1 MLYILVCGE
10 PVDEDEIVEEYDY
23 NDDVTIR
30 QMPWMVSLGQFV
42 SSTKWV
48 HDCGGS
54 VITKRYT
61 STYTYCLFK
70 WI

>member
-1 MLYILVCGE
+1 MCGE
-10 PVDEDEIVEEYDY
+10 SVDEDEIVEEYDY

-54 VITKRYT
+54 VITKRYMNRIYIT
-61 STYTYCLFK
+61 LLIDSYLL
-70 WI
+70 

>member
-1 MLYILVCGE
+1 MCGE
-10 PVDEDEIVEEYDY
+10 SVDEDEIVEEYDY

-61 STYTYCLFK
+61 NILLIDNRL
-70 WI
+70 WN

>member
-1 MLYILVCGE
+1 ME
-10 PVDEDEIVEEYDY
+10 QDELVEEYDY

-30 QMPWMVSLGQFV
+30 QLPWMVSLGEFV
-42 SSTKWV
+42 TQTKWK

-61 STYTYCLFK
+61 FTHIL
-70 WI
+70 ILLI